1 MICRDRGA
9 VASFLPAS
17 HVQHEDHKGR
27 QCKVK
32 ATFGGS
38 GCRLIGEENRGSEAM
53 PFLEEWRAEP
63 KLAMNAL
70 KQLSSWPMAVVQMIE
85 MIKAVRVQVDHFHC
99 GVAINACQTRWRTA
113 MYVLSLMLLACV
125 ETASERL

>member
-1 MICRDRGA
+1 
-9 VASFLPAS
+9 
-17 HVQHEDHKGR
+17 
-27 QCKVK
+27 
-32 ATFGGS
+32 
-38 GCRLIGEENRGSEAM
+38 M

-85 MIKAVRVQVDHFHC
+85 MSKAVRVQVDHFHC